1 MVSYP
6 TPRIFLSFAIRPVI
20 AFGRREINRQISFLP
35 AVQPQKGVGSSVEP
49 GWVELSVL
57 YFPSRQMTPYRS
69 NGWRRRGP
77 LRGLNSNQGTKSNMD
92 MRPQDLGSVE
102 NGSPQR
108 LLGLRQVNR
117 FAVARDALEGDS
129 GWASTSKSCAPR
141 GRRSRTRA
149 TAVVDGPLD
158 RHTLVDDALVRR
170 ADPPTKRPRKRNT
183 VTLNSEKTR
192 TRLNSNKGTKSF
204 TGP

>member
-1 MVSYP
+1 
-6 TPRIFLSFAIRPVI
+6 
-20 AFGRREINRQISFLP
+20 
-35 AVQPQKGVGSSVEP
+35 
-49 GWVELSVL
+49 
-57 YFPSRQMTPYRS
+57 
-69 NGWRRRGP
+69 
-77 LRGLNSNQGTKSNMD
+77 

-108 LLGLRQVNR
+108 LLGLRQVTR

-158 RHTLVDDALVRR
+158 RHTLIDDALVRR

-183 VTLNSEKTR
+183 VTLDSQKTR
-192 TRLNSNKGTKSF
+192 APPIPVSGWPLRKAVGPGAAVSRQTLWMPAGGFLFYSGNARQLNC
-204 TGP
+204 

>member
-1 MVSYP
+1 V
-6 TPRIFLSFAIRPVI
+6 AKARPS
-20 AFGRREINRQISFLP
+20 AR
-35 AVQPQKGVGSSVEP
+35 
-49 GWVELSVL
+49 
-57 YFPSRQMTPYRS
+57 
-69 NGWRRRGP
+69 
-77 LRGLNSNQGTKSNMD
+77 LNSNQGTKSNME
-92 MRPQDLGSVE
+92 MRPRDLGSVE

-158 RHTLVDDALVRR
+158 RHTLIDDALVRR

-192 TRLNSNKGTKSF
+192 TPPIPVSGWPLRKAVGPEAAVSRQICPLTLWMPAGGFLFGECATTKLLNLGT
-204 TGP
+204 T